1 MKTNAMRIL
10 EAGKIPFE
18 LVSYRFDEEALDA
31 IHAARTV
38 GLDPKTVFK
47 TIVLVNERKQYWV
60 FCLPADRSINMKK
73 ARSLT
78 GSKALELVKLTEIQN
93 VTGYLRG
100 GCSPIGMKRPFP
112 PSSKRRRSAF
122 PSSTS
127 APANGVCRS
136 GSIPPICF
144 VPSTENGRISPRSPT
159 AGKVA
164 ADPKGKHVGKQ
175 HHKKNRRADQKR
187 R

>member
-10 EAGKIPFE
+10 ETKKIPFE
-18 LVSYRFDEEALDA
+18 LVTYPFDEEALDA

-78 GSKALELVKLTEIQN
+78 GSKALELVKLSEIQN

-112 PSSKRRRSAF
+112 TFIEEAAFDLPFIYVSAGRRGMQVRLN
-122 PSSTS
+122 
-127 APANGVCRS
+127 PADLLLSVD
-136 GSIPPICF
+136 
-144 VPSTENGRISPRSPT
+144 
-159 AGKVA
+159 GK
-164 ADPKGKHVGKQ
+164 
-175 HHKKNRRADQKR
+175 RADFI
-187 R
+187 

>member
-112 PSSKRRRSAF
+112 TFIEEAAF
-122 PSSTS
+122 SLPFIYVS
-127 APANGVCRS
+127 
-136 GSIPPICF
+136 
-144 VPSTENGRISPRSPT
+144 
-159 AGKVA
+159 AGKRGMQVRL
-164 ADPKGKHVGKQ
+164 DPSDLLRSVDGK
-175 HHKKNRRADQKR
+175 RADFT
-187 R
+187 